1 MNSPSL
7 GEDVQR
13 EQALI
18 TGLSRIQDG
27 VRFNLGMVLALAA
40 DKNKSVFTSSPS
52 TIRQGLGHCLL
63 WTNAYGTY
71 FFMVKR
77 LIRLPPMQRMCARL
91 QSEEM
96 QLLDLTVRKCV

>member
-7 GEDVQR
+7 GEDVPR

-18 TGLSRIQDG
+18 TGLRRIQDG
-27 VRFNLGMVLALAA
+27 VRFNLAMVLALAA

-63 WTNAYGTY
+63 WTNVYGRY
-71 FFMVKR
+71 FMVKR
-77 LIRLPPMQRMCARL
+77 LIRLPSMQRMCIRL